1 MKHTFKSLIKKIII
15 EQSVSEDY
23 VEISAQDF
31 KDLAKIASYNLN
43 VVSKMKR
50 FGGKKIKVI
59 GDLNLSDAENLNNL
73 GNLAVV
79 VGKLDIS
86 DTKVSDL
93 SKLEEVTNFL
103 DISNTPIKKHD
114 NVKAKYVNDYN
125 SLGYKIKLRLE
136 RQRKLSDADSR
147 REDNE
152 WSLEV
157 NPDSRMAKLANA
169 LFNHLVQIGDLQ
181 FFSLDEG
188 EKEKLKNLQTRKS
201 QLEAQYKENQNQE
214 IADEIE
220 EIGSEISELESK
232 NSDVYNLIPSRYTHY
247 GIQQFEVVTED
258 ADVGLFAV
266 GTELEFDNAI
276 KEYWESY
283 IDENGYEG
291 FRSGTLEDFI
301 DTDRIY
307 DEAYDEYDND
317 IRDNL
322 DSYFDESNRDLS
334 RSQIEEIAK
343 LKKEKDELEV
353 RLDDLEPED
362 EGHEE
367 ITDRIDEIET
377 EISEI
382 EDSPDGEVKEED
394 IIDKIEQYASD
405 AKDDPIHYINDR
417 GYDITDYVDKD
428 EFIDYLARSDGYG
441 PMNGYDGEYSVEYLN
456 DEDYYIMKLDG

>member
-1 MKHTFKSLIKKIII
+1 MKHTFKSLIKKIIV
-15 EQSVSEDY
+15 EQSESQEY
-23 VEISAQDF
+23 AEISAEDF
-31 KDLAKIASYNLN
+31 KQLAKLASYNLN

-59 GDLNLSDAENLNNL
+59 GDLDLSDAENLNSL

-79 VGKLDIS
+79 VGRLDIS

-93 SKLEEVTNFL
+93 SKLEEVTNTL
-103 DISNTPIKKHD
+103 NISNTQVRKHD
-114 NVKAKYVNDYN
+114 HVKAKYVNDYN

-152 WSLEV
+152 WSLEL

-169 LFNHLVQIGDLQ
+169 LFNHLVQIGELQ
-181 FFSLDEG
+181 SLDKE
-188 EKEKLKNLQTRKS
+188 EKEELKNLQTRQS
-201 QLEAQYKENQNQE
+201 QIKAQYEENQSQE
-214 IADEIE
+214 TADEIE
-220 EIGSEISELESK
+220 EIESEISELESK
-232 NSDVYNLIPSRYTHY
+232 NADIYNLIPSMYTHY
-247 GIQQFEVVTED
+247 GIQQFEIVTED

-276 KEYWESY
+276 REYWESF
-283 IDENGYEG
+283 IDENNYEG
-291 FRSGTLEDFI
+291 FRRGTLEDFL

-322 DSYFDESNRDLS
+322 DSYFDESNRELS
-334 RSQIEEIAK
+334 RGQVEEITK

-353 RLDDLEPED
+353 RLDDLEPQD
-362 EGHEE
+362 EAYEE

-394 IIDKIEQYASD
+394 IVEKIEQYASD
-405 AKDDPIHYINDR
+405 AKDDPLQYINDR

-428 EFIDYLARSDGYG
+428 EFINYLANSDGYG
-441 PMNGYDGEYSVEYLN
+441 PMNGYDGEYSVEYL
-456 DEDYYIMKLDG
+456 DDKDYYIMKLDG

>member
-23 VEISAQDF
+23 VEISAQEF

-59 GDLNLSDAENLNNL
+59 GDLNLSDAENLNSL
-73 GNLAVV
+73 GNLAIV

-86 DTKVSDL
+86 GTKVSDL
-93 SKLEEVTNFL
+93 SKLEEVTNTL
-103 DISNTPIKKHD
+103 NISNTQVGKHD

-125 SLGYKIKLRLE
+125 SLGYKIKLKMI
-136 RQRKLSDADSR
+136 RQGKLSDADSR

-152 WSLEV
+152 WSLDV

-181 FFSLDEG
+181 SLDEE
-188 EKEKLKNLQTRKS
+188 EKEKLKNLQTRQS
-201 QLEAQYKENQNQE
+201 QLKAQYEENQSQE

-220 EIGSEISELESK
+220 EIESEISELKIK
-232 NSDVYNLIPSRYTHY
+232 NADVYNLIPSRYTHY

-276 KEYWESY
+276 NEYWESF

-291 FRSGTLEDFI
+291 FRIVTLEDFL

-322 DSYFDESNRDLS
+322 DSYFDESNRELS

-353 RLDDLEPED
+353 RLNDLEPED
-362 EGHEE
+362 EAYEE
-367 ITDRIDEIET
+367 ITDRISEIDV
-377 EISEI
+377 EIDEI

-428 EFIDYLARSDGYG
+428 EFIDYLVRSDGYE
-441 PMNGYDGEYSVEYLN
+441 PMNGYDGRYDVEYL
-456 DEDYYIMKLDG
+456 DDKDYYIMKLDG